1 MSRLHAYSVCT
12 LLVAYT
18 TAHASKPSN
27 VVRIGGE
34 ATTPRTVLA
43 LDEAS
48 ETADEEHEP
57 NARDPWKSLACTQA
71 CEAGGEAMENFCRA
85 LPNRTSKQKAI
96 REACW
101 ASSRA
106 SKSLCVV
113 FCNAYFGPPAKP
125 RQ

>member
-1 MSRLHAYSVCT
+1 MSR
-12 LLVAYT
+12 
-18 TAHASKPSN
+18 P
-27 VVRIGGE
+27 
-34 ATTPRTVLA
+34 

-48 ETADEEHEP
+48 EPADEEHEP
-57 NARDPWKSLACTQA
+57 SARDPWKSLACTQA

-106 SKSLCVV
+106 SKGLCIV
-113 FCNAYFGPPAKP
+113 FCNAYFGPLQNPASEVNNA
-125 RQ
+125 